1 MRLFT
6 FPNPKGL
13 LYIFMAIIMVGCVD
27 VSSEPDNPDEDRN
40 DRYLLINISETGGIY
55 SRADYEFDSGTIEE
69 NAINDI
75 SFYLFKSD
83 GSPYLM
89 YQPGES
95 SGESSNRVVLQ
106 TEDSGKGMLSMLLIL
121 GNPVN
126 MNDGGL
132 SRLIAVANL
141 GNEGYQSSFENLSMT
156 DFSKKIIKL
165 HPQSGNGIIMTSST
179 YFDGENRKI
188 FWTDIA
194 AVHLQSTPGGAKE
207 NPVTVNLERIMAK
220 VTVNVT
226 PTSGAVDSNGRFKVA
241 RKVLVGKDNV
251 KEEKELFAEV
261 LGWDLNATSNQTSLI
276 KNVIPEKV
284 PFASWNHPSLK
295 RSYWAEIPSGTAPAK
310 SFNWDGLS
318 RSIGSSAYCYENTLQ
333 PKAGHFQ
340 DATTDA
346 TKVLIKARITD
357 SYGTPQDMVSLGGVL
372 YETPVMKRWIAEVA
386 DPEGKDEGKVRFVRR
401 EETGRRH
408 VVEAYYEDTKVE
420 GFDNLR
426 HWEDGACYY
435 VANLRHAF
443 TSSSDTSEAVPVY
456 GVVRNHSYM
465 LNISSIA
472 GLGTPGGKDDH
483 DTPENPER
491 QIDTTVKADVVIL
504 PWHLMSFDVDVET

>member
-6 FPNPKGL
+6 FPNPKGW
-13 LYIFMAIIMVGCVD
+13 LYIFMAIIMVSCAD
-27 VSSEPDNPDEDRN
+27 VSSQPDNPDEERS
-40 DRYLLINISETGGIY
+40 DRYLLINISGTGGMY
-55 SRADYEFDSGTIEE
+55 SRADSEFDSGTIEE

-89 YQPGES
+89 YKPGES
-95 SGESSNRVVLQ
+95 AGESTNRVVLQ
-106 TEDSGKGMLSMLLIL
+106 TEDSGTGLLSMLLIL
-121 GNPVN
+121 GNPVKI
-126 MNDGGL
+126 NDDSP

-141 GNEGYQSSFENLSMT
+141 GYEGYQSSFENLSMT
-156 DFSKKIIKL
+156 DFSQEIIKV
-165 HPQSGNGIIMTSST
+165 HPQSGNGIVMTSST

-194 AVHLQSTPGGAKE
+194 AAHIQSTPVGAKE

-226 PTSGAVDSNGRFKVA
+226 PASGAVDSNGRFKVA
-241 RKVLVGKDNV
+241 RKVLVGEDNA

-261 LGWDLNATSNQTSLI
+261 LGWDLNATANQTSLI
-276 KNVIPEKV
+276 KNVNPGKV
-284 PFASWNHPSLK
+284 PFAGWNQSSLK
-295 RSYWAEIPSGTAPAK
+295 RSYWAETPSGTSPAK

-318 RSIGSSAYCYENTLQ
+318 RSISSSAYCYENTLQ
-333 PKAGHFQ
+333 PKAVHFQ
-340 DATTDA
+340 DATTNA

-357 SYGTPQDMVSLGGVL
+357 SSGNPQDIVSLGGVL

-386 DPEGKDEGKVRFVRR
+386 DPEEKDESKVKFVRR

-408 VVEAYYEDTKVE
+408 VVEAYYEDRKVE

-435 VANLRHAF
+435 VANLRHTF
-443 TSSSDTSEAVPVY
+443 TSSDDTSETVPVY
-456 GVVRNHSYM
+456 GVVRNHSYI

-483 DTPENPER
+483 ETPENPER